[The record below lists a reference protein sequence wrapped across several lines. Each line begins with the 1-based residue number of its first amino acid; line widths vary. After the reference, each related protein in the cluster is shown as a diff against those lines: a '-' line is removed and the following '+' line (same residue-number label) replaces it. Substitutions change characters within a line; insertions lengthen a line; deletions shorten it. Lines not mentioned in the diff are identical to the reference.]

1 MKSNM
6 YAKFKLTTFLLAL
19 ILFNCKN
26 ENTFSDYKYADK
38 PVVLTCN
45 NLDTKLYHEALYAFE
60 DDILNFYSK
69 NNTNTTLVVAY
80 SQFMRNAIYGK
91 INYEDIVS
99 LHTIKVFNALKNDNT
114 LWDANNNKSHL
125 NYNSPLMKCISIN
138 IKDKH
143 LKTTFNALL
152 SINSLS
158 PKLFGAPL
166 MTNYRDVINDKY
178 LASYVAFDLFY
189 ARLFDV
195 DLSNVEEKPE
205 PKVDFNQIPK

>member
-1 MKSNM
+1 M

-26 ENTFSDYKYADK
+26 ESTFSDYKYADK